1 MALFQFLVLQILEQT
16 VCVLVPFL
24 APRFKRAFSLQLGCQ
39 EVTGRQGK
47 GTSWPRSQTGSSM
60 MEGAETVIYGQYWK
74 AKGEALWGE
83 SL

>member
-24 APRFKRAFSLQLGCQ
+24 VPGCQ
-39 EVTGRQGK
+39 ELTGRQGK

-60 MEGAETVIYGQYWK
+60 MEGVETVIYGQYWK